1 MNIRNNKPNLL
12 CSAFLSIATVFFL
25 VEPSEAKISCYG
37 MNFSDTVTRSDI
49 TGSAG
54 SDQSSPLSAAKAGSL
69 VSGTVDL
76 NISIDIATLINNQV
90 TIESA
95 DWVWY
100 VEANPSDGLSGNITA
115 DYQFLSATGSNDQ
128 ICSDSNVNSCM
139 TVVGVEPIAEVE
151 RRKTSGRHRGNILE
165 SSAGVRLTLD
175 LSELETS
182 GNYSAQ
188 VLIDL
193 YHDGS
198 SLACSN

>member
-1 MNIRNNKPNLL
+1 MNIRNNKPSLL
-12 CSAFLSIATVFFL
+12 CSAFLTVATVFFL
-25 VEPSEAKISCYG
+25 VEPSEAKVNCYG
-37 MNFSDTVTRSDI
+37 MSFSDTVTRSDI

-54 SDQSSPLSAAKAGSL
+54 SDQSSPLNATKAGSL
-69 VSGTVDL
+69 VSGVVDL
-76 NISIDIATLINNQV
+76 NISIDIAGLVNNQV
-90 TIESA
+90 TVESA

-115 DYQFLSATGSNDQ
+115 DYQFLSAGGSNK

-139 TVVGVEPIAEVE
+139 TVVAVEAIAEIE
-151 RRKTSGRHRGNILE
+151 RRKTTGRHRGNILQ

-175 LSELETS
+175 LSGLETS